1 MRSAGG
7 LLGIIGFLWCGGCA
21 DYWAA
26 RGRDLTDCARAGVA
40 LGVGLLAEVEATSFV
55 HPTVGLLDVTFEPRL
70 AFTWDPRP
78 SRPQGEVR
86 TAAMPTLLV
95 GWPLYGYHESKSGYD
110 DSHPYLRGA
119 IAPWIL
125 MGTHHI
131 ERVSHSLSKM
141 AGELVAYDA
150 NEGRVSLP
158 ATGRARRYL
167 VDEKLAKFRSELKEA
182 FGRPI
187 RVTFE
192 VREKGASP
200 EVPPA
205 PHEASH
211 EAPHEVPHEAPQGGT
226 AREGAKPPLIVERA
240 VEIFRGRLRGGGQKS

>member
-7 LLGIIGFLWCGGCA
+7 FLGILGFLCCGGCA

-55 HPTVGLLDVTFEPRL
+55 HPTVGLLDITFEPRFAL
-70 AFTWDPRP
+70 RWDPRP

-95 GWPLYGYHESKSGYD
+95 GWPFYGYYESKSGYD

-131 ERVSHSLSKM
+131 ERVSHSLFGVHRLIPNPRLFPAEDADSEFRLSDHTWLATSVTLLFVRCDVGINPLEVLDFLTGWFALDLSGDDRRG
-141 AGELVAYDA
+141 AGDGTDA
-150 NEGRVSLP
+150 TE
-158 ATGRARRYL
+158 
-167 VDEKLAKFRSELKEA
+167 
-182 FGRPI
+182 
-187 RVTFE
+187 
-192 VREKGASP
+192 
-200 EVPPA
+200 
-205 PHEASH
+205 
-211 EAPHEVPHEAPQGGT
+211 
-226 AREGAKPPLIVERA
+226 
-240 VEIFRGRLRGGGQKS
+240 